1 MTSDD
6 ILSLPG
12 GGRRKTKRPAA
23 PRQAYTLYPGG
34 PTEDALRRGQ
44 MMLRER
50 INTKFNSL
58 TAAFRT
64 IDNDHSGRLGAGNG
78 MCMACA

>member
-6 ILSLPG
+6 ILAIS
-12 GGRRKTKRPAA
+12 GGRRRSTKKKAA
-23 PRQAYTLYPGG
+23 PREEFRLYPGG
-34 PTEDALRRGQ
+34 PTEQDLHKGQ

-50 INTKFNSL
+50 INAKYNSL

-64 IDNDHSGRLGAGNG
+64 IDNDHSGRLGASAQGQG
-78 MCMACA
+78 